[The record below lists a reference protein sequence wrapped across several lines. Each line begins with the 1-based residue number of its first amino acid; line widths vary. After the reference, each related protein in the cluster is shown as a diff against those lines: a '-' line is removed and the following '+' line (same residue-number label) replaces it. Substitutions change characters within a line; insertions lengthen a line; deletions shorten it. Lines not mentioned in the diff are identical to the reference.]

1 MVSKRVLASV
11 CMATL
16 LVGTQAA
23 AENTGVD
30 SAVNQALSTIETS
43 VAEDARAEVTQI
55 QLIEQAI
62 REVEAQVQHE
72 SQNELHGKQNMHDAP
87 STPAATLSKVVP
99 TLQYQPQ
106 QPVQHAQHEQTSG
119 ENSVSALPSWYQG
132 GTELSAETP
141 KALLFSKDKLELE
154 KVTPYEPGYI
164 QEYDHGA
171 INWLTGTVTAKGE
184 SLSTGL
190 AVSSREAR
198 LKTMRAATIDARK
211 NLLEILNKIP
221 VTEKLRVQNILRA
234 DEDIM
239 QFVRGDMQN
248 SRITSTSF
256 AEDGV
261 ASVTVSIAL
270 RDMFL
275 ERLIGKHVSFHRV
288 NDNPYSASN
297 AVAESIET
305 VVLPNA
311 QQEFPEADMVLPI
324 AYTGL
329 LIDAREVGISPAI
342 TVNIVD
348 EAGHVLYSP
357 RVVNRNVAL
366 KNGMVEY
373 AGTWEEAIASKRSS
387 TNPLVLK
394 AVSVQGKTRSNIVIS
409 DEQALLLKQ
418 INNAHK
424 FLEEGRVVVVCK

>member
-16 LVGTQAA
+16 LLGTQAA

-30 SAVNQALSTIETS
+30 SVAINASSAMATS
-43 VAEDARAEVTQI
+43 VVEGAPTEATQI

-62 REVEAQVQHE
+62 REVEAQVQSE
-72 SQNELHGKQNMHDAP
+72 SQNELHGAQNKQNA
-87 STPAATLSKVVP
+87 SSASETTLSKVVP

-106 QPVQHAQHEQTSG
+106 QPIHHAR
-119 ENSVSALPSWYQG
+119 NSVPAWYKG
-132 GTELSAETP
+132 GSELSAEIP
-141 KALLFSKDKLELE
+141 KAPLFSKEGFELE
-154 KVTPYEPGYI
+154 NVTPYEPGFI
-164 QEYDHGA
+164 QEYTNGA

-198 LKTMRAATIDARK
+198 LKTMRAATVDARK

-221 VTEKLRVQNILRA
+221 VTEKLRVKNILRA

-261 ASVTVSIAL
+261 ASVTVSITL

-275 ERLIGKHVSFHRV
+275 EKLIGKHVSFHRV
-288 NDNPYSASN
+288 NDNPYSAAN
-297 AVAESIET
+297 AVAESIEHA
-305 VVLPNA
+305 VLPDSL
-311 QQEFPEADMVLPI
+311 QESAEADIVLPI
-324 AYTGL
+324 TYTGL

-348 EAGHVLYSP
+348 ETGHVLYSP

-394 AVSVQGKTRSNIVIS
+394 AVRVQGKTRSNIVIS
-409 DEQALLLKQ
+409 DEQALLLTQ
-418 INNAHK
+418 INSTHN

>member
-16 LVGTQAA
+16 LFGTQAA

-30 SAVNQALSTIETS
+30 SVAIKASSTMATP
-43 VAEDARAEVTQI
+43 VAESASTEATQI

-62 REVEAQVQHE
+62 REVEAQVQSE
-72 SQNELHGKQNMHDAP
+72 SQNELYEKQNMHDA
-87 STPAATLSKVVP
+87 SNISETALSKVVP

-106 QPVQHAQHEQTSG
+106 QPIQHAQHEQ
-119 ENSVSALPSWYQG
+119 NFVPSWYKG
-132 GTELSAETP
+132 GAELSAEIP
-141 KALLFSKDKLELE
+141 KAPLFSKEGFELE
-154 KVTPYEPGYI
+154 NFTPYEPGFI
-164 QEYDHGA
+164 QEYAHGA
-171 INWLTGTVTAKGE
+171 INWLTGTVTAKGK

-198 LKTMRAATIDARK
+198 LKTMRAATVDARK
-211 NLLEILNKIP
+211 NLLQILNKIP
-221 VTEKLRVQNILRA
+221 VTEKLRVKNILRT

-248 SRITSTSF
+248 SRITSTTF

-261 ASVTVSIAL
+261 ASVTVSITL

-275 ERLIGKHVSFHRV
+275 EKLIGKHVSFHRV
-288 NDNPYSASN
+288 NDNPYSAAN
-297 AVAESIET
+297 AVAESIENA
-305 VVLPNA
+305 VLPDS
-311 QQEFPEADMVLPI
+311 QQESAETDIVLPI

-348 EAGHVLYSP
+348 ETGHVLYSP

-366 KNGMVEY
+366 RNGMVEY

-394 AVSVQGKTRSNIVIS
+394 AVRVQGKTRSNIVIS

-418 INNAHK
+418 INNAHN

>member
-16 LVGTQAA
+16 LLGTQAA

-30 SAVNQALSTIETS
+30 SVAIKASSTMGTPVVEGVPTE
-43 VAEDARAEVTQI
+43 ATQI

-62 REVEAQVQHE
+62 REVEAQVQSE
-72 SQNELHGKQNMHDAP
+72 SQDELQGKQNMHDA
-87 STPAATLSKVVP
+87 SGTSETTLSKVVP

-106 QPVQHAQHEQTSG
+106 QPIQHAQHP
-119 ENSVSALPSWYQG
+119 VPSWYKG
-132 GTELSAETP
+132 GSELSAEMP
-141 KALLFSKDKLELE
+141 KAPLFSKDGFELE
-154 KVTPYEPGYI
+154 NFTPYEPGFI
-164 QEYDHGA
+164 QEYAHGA

-198 LKTMRAATIDARK
+198 LKTMRAATVDARK

-221 VTEKLRVQNILRA
+221 VTEKLRVKNILRA

-261 ASVTVSIAL
+261 ASVTVSITL

-275 ERLIGKHVSFHRV
+275 EKLIGKHVSFHRV
-288 NDNPYSASN
+288 NDNPYSAAN
-297 AVAESIET
+297 AVAESIEHA
-305 VVLPNA
+305 VLPDS
-311 QQEFPEADMVLPI
+311 QQDSAESDIVLPI

-348 EAGHVLYSP
+348 ETGHVLYSP

-366 KNGMVEY
+366 RNGMVEY

-394 AVSVQGKTRSNIVIS
+394 AVRVQGKTRSNIVIS

-418 INNAHK
+418 INNAHN